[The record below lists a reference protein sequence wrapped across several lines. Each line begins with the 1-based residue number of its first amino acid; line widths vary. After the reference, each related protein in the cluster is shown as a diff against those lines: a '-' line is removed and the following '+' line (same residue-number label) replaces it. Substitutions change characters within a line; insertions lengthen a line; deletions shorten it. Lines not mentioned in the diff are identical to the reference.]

1 MISRPIK
8 YRKMPIIEPEGAG
21 VARVC
26 AERKYPIV
34 YMIIRCVSDFSG
46 KDKPNL
52 ENTTQ
57 DNNRYIEKI

>member
-1 MISRPIK
+1 
-8 YRKMPIIEPEGAG
+8 MPIIEPEGAG